1 MSSSSPVL
9 ARTPGFD
16 PAAVTGRP
24 AVPLRIGFSWSLV
37 GWIGYAGCQWF
48 MLSIMAKLGNPALV
62 GRFAFALALSAPLF
76 MLTNLQLRGVQST
89 DARNEFTFSDYVT
102 LRVIGSAI
110 AVTSILALS
119 IFLRLT
125 WAAAAVVLL
134 VAIFKALESLG
145 DVSAGLMQKF
155 EMLDS
160 AAIALL
166 LRGGISIGLFG
177 VAFALWRSLPIALLI
192 WVCAAG
198 VVISSYD
205 FSVARKL
212 AVSEGGIRWRLDW
225 PTLQTLTITSLP
237 LGFVSAI
244 ASLNT
249 NIPRYTIE
257 RTLSVSDLGIFA
269 SVAYPVTA
277 ATITANSL
285 GQSALARLSRLSVE
299 GRLKEFK
306 VLVLKLV
313 AVGASL
319 GAVAVILVL
328 TCGRWLLSNIYTP
341 EYAKHE
347 RLFALLALIAGLNA
361 IACFLSY
368 GLTAARQFRVQLP
381 ITMACTLST
390 FIFSVILVPHF
401 KLMGAGFALLISVLL
416 MIGMAGT
423 VLWRVLSRLEK
434 GAGRES
440 HQAI

>member
-1 MSSSSPVL
+1 MSSSSPAL
-9 ARTPGFD
+9 ARTRTFD

-24 AVPLRIGFSWSLV
+24 AVPLRIGFSWSFV
-37 GWIGYAGCQWF
+37 GWVGYAGCQWF
-48 MLSIMAKLGNPALV
+48 MLSIMAKLGSPAMV
-62 GRFAFALALSAPLF
+62 GQFAFALALSAPVF

-89 DARNEFTFSDYVT
+89 DARNEYIFSDYVT
-102 LRVIGSAI
+102 LRMIGSAI
-110 AVTSILALS
+110 AVSVILATSIS
-119 IFLRLT
+119 LRLT
-125 WAAAAVVLL
+125 WTAALVVLL

-166 LRGGISIGLFG
+166 LRGGIAIGLFG
-177 VAFALWRSLPIALLI
+177 AAFALWRSLPIALLAWI
-192 WVCAAG
+192 CAAG
-198 VVISSYD
+198 AVIASYD

-212 AVSEGGIRWRLDW
+212 ARSEGGIHWRLDW
-225 PTLQTLTITSLP
+225 PTLRTLTLTSLP

-269 SVAYPVTA
+269 SIAYPVTA

-306 VLVLKLV
+306 ILVLKLI
-313 AVGASL
+313 AVGAGL
-319 GAVAVILVL
+319 GVVAVTLVL
-328 TCGRWLLSNIYTP
+328 TCGHWLLSIIYTP

-347 RLFALLALIAGLNA
+347 NLFALLALTAGLNA

-381 ITMACTLST
+381 ISLICTLST
-390 FIFSVILVPHF
+390 FIFSVVLVPRF

-416 MIGMAGT
+416 MIGLTGI
-423 VLWRVLSRLEK
+423 VLWRVLSKTENSNPR
-434 GAGRES
+434 GAYP
-440 HQAI
+440 AI